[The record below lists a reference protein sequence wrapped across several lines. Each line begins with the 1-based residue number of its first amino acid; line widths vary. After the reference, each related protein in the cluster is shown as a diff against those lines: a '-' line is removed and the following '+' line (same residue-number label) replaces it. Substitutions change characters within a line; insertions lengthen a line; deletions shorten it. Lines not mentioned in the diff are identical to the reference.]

1 MLDQKG
7 FDLWADEYDKAVGLS
22 DEEDT
27 YPFAGYKKILGN
39 MYKRIMEKPNAV
51 VLDIGFGTGTLTRR
65 LYENGCVIYGQD
77 FSSRMIEIASE
88 KMPAAHFYQGDFTQG
103 LVEGLKQ
110 KSYDFM
116 IAAYSIHHLTD
127 DQKLVFLR
135 DLFNCLKEDGK
146 ILIGDVMFATRDELN
161 QCKEESNDSWDDDEC
176 YCVAEELA
184 LEFPNIDFEKVTF
197 CSGILT
203 LSK

>member
-27 YPFAGYKKILGN
+27 YPFAGYKKILGK

-51 VLDIGFGTGTLTRR
+51 VLDIGFGTGTLTRK
-65 LYENGCVIYGQD
+65 LYENGCLIYGQD
-77 FSSRMIEIASE
+77 FSSRMIEIASA

-127 DQKLVFLR
+127 DQKLVFFR

-146 ILIGDVMFATRDELN
+146 ILIGDVMFATRNELN

-176 YCVAEELA
+176 YCVVEELA
-184 LEFPNIDFEKVTF
+184 LEFPNISFEKVTF

>member
-7 FDLWADEYDKAVGLS
+7 FDLWADEYDRAVGLS

-51 VLDIGFGTGTLTRR
+51 VLDIGFGTGTLTRK